1 MAMLLKYREST
12 SKSTTSMT
20 VSAPP
25 PPSDHIIGNPSS
37 SSTSN
42 NGNRNNMNIL
52 RRGTSTATALL
63 LVPEP
68 LPPPSANTKNVI
80 GQQKHTVEIRSGG
93 VIAFR
98 VPLYQKM
105 MVGGLSGVIGLSTVF
120 PIDLIK
126 TRLQLL
132 SAASGSSSTTNIGI
146 SSVCRDV
153 YTRHGISGFYRG
165 LIPTALMV
173 APEKA
178 IKLGVNDYLRDV
190 FCNFDRTKETIPQQV
205 TAGALTGIVQVA
217 VTNPMEI
224 IKIRLQMS
232 NGLTPFMAVREL
244 GFRGLYTGSAVTMMR
259 DVPYNI
265 IFFLTYIQLKR
276 ALTSSDGE
284 VSRQRILGSGV
295 AAGMVAAFVG
305 TPMDVVKSRIQMRN
319 SPYTNGALDCARR
332 LYAEAGGSTSIFF
345 RGAVPRMAVQG
356 PLYGIALLLFEL
368 QSQYLS
374 TSSS

>member
-1 MAMLLKYREST
+1 
-12 SKSTTSMT
+12 
-20 VSAPP
+20 
-25 PPSDHIIGNPSS
+25 
-37 SSTSN
+37 
-42 NGNRNNMNIL
+42 
-52 RRGTSTATALL
+52 
-63 LVPEP
+63 
-68 LPPPSANTKNVI
+68 
-80 GQQKHTVEIRSGG
+80 
-93 VIAFR
+93 
-98 VPLYQKM
+98 M

>member
-12 SKSTTSMT
+12 SKSSSMT
-20 VSAPP
+20 MTKP
-25 PPSDHIIGNPSS
+25 PPSDHNTGYPSS
-37 SSTSN
+37 SSAN
-42 NGNRNNMNIL
+42 KLNIL
-52 RRGTSTATALL
+52 RRGTSSSSLL

-68 LPPPSANTKNVI
+68 LPPPSANKKNII

-105 MVGGLSGVIGLSTVF
+105 MVGGLSGVIGLTTVF
-120 PIDLIK
+120 PVDLIK

-132 SAASGSSSTTNIGI
+132 SSSGGSSSATIGI
-146 SSVCRDV
+146 STVCRDV
-153 YTRHGISGFYRG
+153 LAKHGMAGFYRG
-165 LIPTALMV
+165 LIPTAIMV

-190 FCNFDRTKETIPQQV
+190 FCNFDRTKETVPQQV
-205 TAGALTGIVQVA
+205 AAGALTGVVQVA

-224 IKIRLQMS
+224 LKIRLQMADS
-232 NGLTPFMAVREL
+232 TLTPIMAVREL
-244 GFRGLYTGSAVTMMR
+244 GVRGLYTGSAVTMLR

-276 ALTSSDGE
+276 ALTSPEGE
-284 VSRQRILGSGV
+284 VSRERILGSGV
-295 AAGMVAAFVG
+295 AAGMVAALVG

-319 SPYTNGALDCARR
+319 SPYTNGALDCAQR
-332 LYAEAGGSTSIFF
+332 LYGEGGSSIFF

-374 TSSS
+374 SASSR

>member
-165 LIPTALMV
+165 LLPTALMV

>member
-12 SKSTTSMT
+12 SKSTSMM

-25 PPSDHIIGNPSS
+25 PPSDHIGIPL
-37 SSTSN
+37 STSSN
-42 NGNRNNMNIL
+42 NDNGNLNHRNMNIL
-52 RRGTSTATALL
+52 PRATATALL

>member
-1 MAMLLKYREST
+1 MLLKYREST
-12 SKSTTSMT
+12 SKSATLMT

-52 RRGTSTATALL
+52 RRATSATALL
-63 LVPEP
+63 LPEP

-132 SAASGSSSTTNIGI
+132 SAASGSSSSTTNIGI

-165 LIPTALMV
+165 LLPTALMV

-178 IKLGVNDYLRDV
+178 IKLGVNDYLRDL

-374 TSSS
+374 TSSSS

>member
-12 SKSTTSMT
+12 SKSSPVTMMK
-20 VSAPP
+20 PP
-25 PPSDHIIGNPSS
+25 PESSIGNPS
-37 SSTSN
+37 TSA
-42 NGNRNNMNIL
+42 GKLNIL
-52 RRGTSTATALL
+52 RRATSNLHL
-63 LVPEP
+63 IVPEP
-68 LPPPSANTKNVI
+68 LPPPSANKKNVI

-105 MVGGLSGVIGLSTVF
+105 MVGGLSGVIGLTTVF
-120 PIDLIK
+120 PVDLIK
-126 TRLQLL
+126 TRLQIL
-132 SAASGSSSTTNIGI
+132 SSGSSSTIGI

-153 YTRHGISGFYRG
+153 LTKHGLSGFYRG
-165 LIPTALMV
+165 LGPTAVMV

-205 TAGALTGIVQVA
+205 AAGALTGVVQVA

-224 IKIRLQMS
+224 VKIRLQS
-232 NGLTPFMAVREL
+232 ADSAFTPLMAVREL
-244 GFRGLYTGSAVTMMR
+244 GLRGLYTGSAVTMMR

-276 ALTSSDGE
+276 ALTSPEGE

-332 LYAEAGGSTSIFF
+332 LYGEGGSSIFF

-374 TSSS
+374 SSTSR

>member
-1 MAMLLKYREST
+1 MLLKYREST

-25 PPSDHIIGNPSS
+25 PPSDHIIGNPS

-165 LIPTALMV
+165 LLPTALMV

>member
-12 SKSTTSMT
+12 SKSSPVTMMK
-20 VSAPP
+20 PP
-25 PPSDHIIGNPSS
+25 PEPSIGNPS
-37 SSTSN
+37 TSA
-42 NGNRNNMNIL
+42 GKLNIL
-52 RRGTSTATALL
+52 RRATSNLHL
-63 LVPEP
+63 IVPEP
-68 LPPPSANTKNVI
+68 LPPPSANKKNVI

-105 MVGGLSGVIGLSTVF
+105 MVGGLSGVIGLTTVF
-120 PIDLIK
+120 PVDLIK
-126 TRLQLL
+126 TRLQIL
-132 SAASGSSSTTNIGI
+132 SSGSSSTIGI

-153 YTRHGISGFYRG
+153 LTKHGLSGFYRG
-165 LIPTALMV
+165 LGPTAVMV

-205 TAGALTGIVQVA
+205 AAGALTGVVQVA

-224 IKIRLQMS
+224 VKIRLQS
-232 NGLTPFMAVREL
+232 ADSALTPLMAVREL
-244 GFRGLYTGSAVTMMR
+244 GLRGLYTGSAVTMMR

-276 ALTSSDGE
+276 ALTSPEGE

-332 LYAEAGGSTSIFF
+332 LYGEGGSSIFF

-374 TSSS
+374 SSTSR

>member
-12 SKSTTSMT
+12 SKATTMMAS
-20 VSAPP
+20 SEHK
-25 PPSDHIIGNPSS
+25 SIGSGSVP
-37 SSTSN
+37 
-42 NGNRNNMNIL
+42 NGKANIV
-52 RRGTSTATALL
+52 RRRTKL

-68 LPPPSANTKNVI
+68 LPPPSANKKNVL
-80 GQQKHTVEIRSGG
+80 GQQLHTVEIRSGG

-105 MVGGLSGVIGLSTVF
+105 MVGGLSGVIGLTTVF

-132 SAASGSSSTTNIGI
+132 SSGSTVGI

-153 YTRHGISGFYRG
+153 VAKHGIWGFYRG
-165 LIPTALMV
+165 LGPTAVMV

-190 FCNFDRTKETIPQQV
+190 FCDFDRTKETVPQQV
-205 TAGALTGIVQVA
+205 VAGALTGVVQVTA
-217 VTNPMEI
+217 TNPMEI
-224 IKIRLQMS
+224 LKIRLQS
-232 NGLTPFMAVREL
+232 ADSTLTPVMAVREL
-244 GFRGLYTGSAVTMMR
+244 GLRGLYTGSSVTMMR

-276 ALTSSDGE
+276 ALTSPEGD

-319 SPYTNGALDCARR
+319 SPYTNGAMDCAKR
-332 LYAEAGGSTSIFF
+332 LYGEGGSSIFF

-374 TSSS
+374 SSR